1 MHDHK
6 AFNVTIRIRDM
17 RHTFLTTPV
26 NARRGERCIRFA
38 LIVIASLFT
47 RSVSAQRS
55 GNNADRFE
63 HEIRPALVK
72 YCFKCHGAKKQ
83 EAGLRLDSR
92 KALFKG
98 SDSGRVVVAGK
109 PESSRLMRVLSHAG
123 EVKMPPDRKLKMATR
138 DAFALWIKAGVTW
151 PNSPDGKSAKTDAE
165 LLKSHWAFQPIRRP
179 PIPRVDDEG
188 WSRTPVDAFIL
199 KKLRKAGLTPSQ
211 AADKRTLLRRVTFD
225 LTGLPPTSEQAA
237 RYFEDKS
244 PGAYER
250 LVDRLLASPRYGER
264 WGRFWLDVARYADN
278 KGYVFFEEKTFP
290 WAYTYRDYVVRAFNA
305 DLPFDRFVL
314 EQLAADRLAPGKDQR
329 ALTAMGFLTLGGR
342 FMNNTHDV
350 IDDRIDVVTRGLM
363 GVTVTCARCH
373 DHKFDPIAQAEY
385 YALYGVF
392 RSSIEPVLPPT
403 FRPAASTVAAKKF
416 DAEMRK
422 RLKALNDYVT
432 TKRKALIADGRKR
445 VAEYL
450 LEAYAKRNQPAT
462 DDFMLLIPAGGL
474 NPTMVNRWQRHLA
487 RAKRN
492 GDPVWTIWHWYAD
505 IPDGEFEKQAPA
517 IHKRIAK
524 LNAKSNPLVVEAFR
538 KRSPKSMKEVAAT
551 YARLLHS
558 VTDSGM
564 PSKHRDSLSRQMQ
577 GDTAPPVVPRML
589 GYGFLSLLPDRKAQ
603 GEYKKLLKSV
613 EQWSIKGP
621 AAPARAMVLRNAR
634 QRYQPRIFLRG
645 NPSRPGKPVSRVLP
659 RVVDRKSSVLAD
671 GSGRLQLARAVV
683 DSRNPLTARVIVNR
697 IWRHHFGAGLVT
709 TPSDFGTRSQPPSHP
724 RLLDWLASN
733 LMTPQQVEKRGKK
746 VGWAVPTSVFPKRSD
761 LVSRGGHS
769 PPYTSLG
776 FGWSLK
782 KLHRAILLSATYRQ
796 RSADRP
802 ACRAKDPTNRLLWRM
817 NRRRL
822 GFEAMRDSLL
832 AASGSLDQR
841 IGGKP
846 VNLLAGG
853 FQTRRTIYGFIDR
866 MNLPNLHRAFDF
878 PSPAATSPKREST
891 TIPPQALY
899 FMNHAFVREA
909 ANRLVVSVKADR
921 SSTAIG
927 IGRLYQQLFTRRPS
941 EDELRLAQRYLGASP
956 GVVRWRR
963 YAQALLLTNEFVFVD

>member
-1 MHDHK
+1 
-6 AFNVTIRIRDM
+6 M
-17 RHTFLTTPV
+17 RRASDPGTFAHQGRSV
-26 NARRGERCIRFA
+26 CVSIVA
-38 LIVIASLFT
+38 LAVALFT
-47 RSVSAQRS
+47 TRSASAQRS
-55 GNNADRFE
+55 GNNVDRFE
-63 HEIRPALVK
+63 HEIRPVLVK
-72 YCFKCHGAKKQ
+72 HCFKCHGAKKQ

-92 KALFKG
+92 KALLKG
-98 SDSGRVVVAGK
+98 SDEGRIVIPGK
-109 PESSRLMRVLSHAG
+109 PEASRLIRVLSHAG
-123 EVKMPPDRKLKMATR
+123 EVKMPPDRRLSKATR
-138 DAFALWIKAGVTW
+138 DAFALWIKSGVIW
-151 PNSPDGKSAKTDAE
+151 PNSPDGKSAKSDAE

-179 PIPRVDDEG
+179 PVPRVDDDG
-188 WSRTPVDAFIL
+188 WSRTPVDAFIHRKL
-199 KKLRKAGLTPSQ
+199 KSAGLTPSQ
-211 AADKRTLLRRVTFD
+211 AADERTLLRRVTFD
-225 LTGLPPTSEQAA
+225 LTGLPPTPEQAL
-237 RYFEDKS
+237 RFFGDKS

-305 DLPFDRFVL
+305 DLPFDRFVI
-314 EQLAADRLAPGKDQR
+314 EQLAADRLSPGKDRR

-392 RSSIEPVLPPT
+392 RNSIEPVLPPT
-403 FRPAASTVAAKKF
+403 FRPGTQSSAAKKF

-492 GDPVWTIWHWYAD
+492 DDPVWKIWHWYAD

-517 IHKRIAK
+517 VHKRVTK
-524 LNAKSNPLVVEAFR
+524 LNAKSNPLVLREFR
-538 KRSPKSMKEVAAT
+538 KRPPKSMKEVAGT

-558 VTDSGM
+558 ASDSRM
-564 PSKHRDSLSRQMQ
+564 RSKHRDELSRQMH
-577 GDTAPPVVPRML
+577 GDDAPPVVPRML

-603 GEYKKLLKSV
+603 GEYKKLLKAV

-621 AAPARAMVLRNAR
+621 AAPPRAMVLQDAK

-645 NPSRPGKPVSRVLP
+645 NPSRPGKAVPRVLP
-659 RVVDRKSSVLAD
+659 RIVDRKSSLLND
-671 GSGRLQLARAVV
+671 GSGRLQLARAIV
-683 DSRNPLTARVIVNR
+683 DPRNPLTARVIVNR
-697 IWRHHFGAGLVT
+697 IWRHHFGNGLVT

-733 LMTPQQVEKRGKK
+733 LVAPG
-746 VGWAVPTSVFPKRSD
+746 
-761 LVSRGGHS
+761 
-769 PPYTSLG
+769 Y
-776 FGWSLK
+776 GWSLK

-796 RSADRP
+796 QSTDRP
-802 ACRAKDPTNRLLWRM
+802 DCRAKDPANTLLWRM

-832 AASGSLDQR
+832 AVGGQLDQR

-853 FQTRRTIYGFIDR
+853 FQTRRTIYGFVDR

-899 FMNHAFVREA
+899 FMNHAFVRES
-909 ANRLVVSVKADR
+909 ANRLIVSMKVDR
-921 SSTAIG
+921 DSTIG
-927 IGRLYQQLFTRRPS
+927 IRRLYQQLFTRRPS
-941 EDELRLAQRYLGASP
+941 EAELRLARKYLGASP
-956 GVVRWRR
+956 GLAQWRR
-963 YAQALLLTNEFVFVD
+963 YAQALLLTNEFIFID